1 MPSVGGTLMSA
12 HSIPGLRFLT
22 ASSTPMTASMSASL
36 SAQRHGRFPLD
47 VVLLGSA
54 LLLLAIGLVMVAS
67 ASVSIAE
74 RQMNDPLYYF
84 WRQGAFVIVGLIA
97 AYSVLRVR
105 LVYWERLGPYCLLV
119 GLTMLVVVL
128 LIGREINGSTRWL
141 ALGPVNFQPSELVK
155 LFVVVYLAGYL
166 VRRGDEVRESVKGFL
181 KPMAL
186 VGLIGLLLLLE
197 PDFGAAAVITTT
209 VLGMMF
215 LGGVRLWQFAVLFMV
230 MLAAMGTLAYSS
242 PYRVARLTSFVN
254 PWADPF
260 DSGFQLTQALIAFG
274 RGEWLGVG
282 LGGSIQKLFYLP
294 EAHTDF
300 LFSVLAEELGL
311 LGAVSVI
318 ALFAVL
324 VWRAFAIGTASA
336 AAGNRFGSYVA
347 YGIGMWLGL
356 QAFINLG
363 VNMGVL
369 PTKGLTLP
377 LMSYGGSSIVMSCVA
392 VALLLRISHEHP
404 AVGLPAARRNESKPS
419 ARGRSAASRR
429 RSTTWG
435 RGK

>member
-1 MPSVGGTLMSA
+1 
-12 HSIPGLRFLT
+12 
-22 ASSTPMTASMSASL
+22 
-36 SAQRHGRFPLD
+36 
-47 VVLLGSA
+47 
-54 LLLLAIGLVMVAS
+54 
-67 ASVSIAE
+67 
-74 RQMNDPLYYF
+74 
-84 WRQGAFVIVGLIA
+84 
-97 AYSVLRVR
+97 
-105 LVYWERLGPYCLLV
+105 
-119 GLTMLVVVL
+119 
-128 LIGREINGSTRWL
+128 
-141 ALGPVNFQPSELVK
+141 
-155 LFVVVYLAGYL
+155 

-186 VGLIGLLLLLE
+186 VGLIGMLLLLE
-197 PDFGAAAVITTT
+197 PDFGAAAVITAT

-215 LGGVRLWQFAVLFMV
+215 LGGVRLWQFAVLFTAMSS
-230 MLAAMGTLAYSS
+230 LAAVLAYSS

-274 RGEWLGVG
+274 RGEWWGVG

-300 LFSVLAEELGL
+300 LFAVLAEELGL
-311 LGAVSVI
+311 VGAVGVI
-318 ALFAVL
+318 TLFGVV
-324 VWRAFAIGTASA
+324 VWRAFVIGTASA
-336 AAGNRFGSYVA
+336 EASDRFGAYTA

-404 AVGLPAARRNESKPS
+404 VGDRPAARRGEAKRSLSKSP
-419 ARGRSAASRR
+419 AKRRAMTRSINKR
-429 RSTTWG
+429 RS
-435 RGK
+435 R